1 MLGLEPN
8 FTSAGMLFT
17 CTVFGFISF
26 LPQIIK
32 TIKTKKADDI
42 AVLSWII
49 WIAGYTIMAV
59 YAFIF
64 TLDKV
69 FFILETVEGSVCL
82 LTLLVCLKYRVKRGK
97 Q

>member
-1 MLGLEPN
+1 MLGLKPN
-8 FTSAGMLFT
+8 FNSSCMLFT

-32 TIKTKKADDI
+32 AIKTKKADDI

-49 WIAGYTIMAV
+49 WIAGYVIMSI
-59 YAFIF
+59 YAFVY

-69 FFILETVEGSVCL
+69 FFILETVEGCICL
-82 LTLLVCLKYRVKRGK
+82 FTLLICLKYRQLK
-97 Q
+97 